1 MQWRSVRGAALR
13 NVLSVGAVAL
23 GCNALL
29 DNDPRSFEPG
39 AGGLGGSRGGAGPN
53 AGGAAGNDAG
63 GAAGNDAGGAVSGT
77 GGGSGNAGKTGSAE
91 AGAFSNGGVEA
102 TAGSAN
108 AGQATAGDGG
118 AGGPS
123 CACTPKAT
131 EPKSVACGLCGTATV
146 TRTCKDDCQWGE
158 YGAPGAC
165 SMPANACMPN
175 TSGTRVAACDK
186 GGWRY
191 QARTCKTDCTWNAWA
206 DTTACEY
213 PPNECDGCACVSACT
228 DDETNG
234 TTCLW
239 IACNEATARTECDAD
254 IKRVCGSVKQPLT
267 FKDWRPF

>member
-1 MQWRSVRGAALR
+1 MQWRSVRVAALR
-13 NVLSVGAVAL
+13 NVLSFGVVAL

-29 DNDPRSFEPG
+29 DNDPRTFDPG
-39 AGGLGGSRGGAGPN
+39 AGGFGGSRGGAGPT
-53 AGGAAGNDAG
+53 AGAAGGNSDSGGAG
-63 GAAGNDAGGAVSGT
+63 MGGGAGAAGGDAGAK
-77 GGGSGNAGKTGSAE
+77 GNAE
-91 AGAFSNGGVEA
+91 AGAFSNGGGEA
-102 TAGSAN
+102 NAGSAN

-131 EPKSVACGLCGTATV
+131 DPKQVACGLCGTATV

-158 YGAPGAC
+158 YGTAGAC
-165 SMPANACMPN
+165 SMPAGACMPN
-175 TSGTRVAACDK
+175 SSGTRVAACDR

-191 QARTCKTDCTWNAWA
+191 QARTCKADCTWNAWT
-206 DTTACEY
+206 DTSTCQY

-239 IACNEATARTECDAD
+239 IDCAEATARTECDAD
-254 IKRVCGSVKQPLT
+254 IKRVCGSAKQPVT